1 MLEQALQND
10 TLLQQLNR
18 PVETESSGTV
28 QVPVKLI
35 QPAAI
40 RKLDS
45 INQQDSTVTAG
56 VQGAGSAQTTTNKAT
71 VRSGAKAAEDLQLAK
86 PIRAQKVETFT
97 EEPSKPWISLPEKSF
112 MNEKPD
118 WVIGVFILA
127 LILLATVRLFFNKYL
142 SQLFHAV
149 INYSTSSRLFRD
161 RSVSVTHAS
170 FRLDLIFYLIFSVFI
185 FQFFDEFNLSL
196 ASSSFNTYL
205 IILGVVIGYYIL
217 KRLAYLFAGFVGETS
232 SETTEF
238 LYNMHLYSRI
248 LGLFLI
254 PVSLVIS
261 FGALQNPRLAV
272 FTGLFICAAFYF
284 LLLFRG
290 AKILITKHFS
300 IFYLILY
307 LCTLEILPL
316 IFICNLVLVKNGIK

>member
-1 MLEQALQND
+1 MLQQALQND
-10 TLLQQLNR
+10 TLQKQLNQ
-18 PVETESSGTV
+18 PVDTDSSGLIH
-28 QVPVKLI
+28 VPAKLI
-35 QPAAI
+35 QSESI

-45 INQQDSTVTAG
+45 INQNDSTHTVGNQVASQTRSTIP
-56 VQGAGSAQTTTNKAT
+56 GASL
-71 VRSGAKAAEDLQLAK
+71 RSGRTNASELPLAK
-86 PIRAQKVETFT
+86 PIQAQKVETHT
-97 EEPSKPWISLPEKSF
+97 EQPSMPGIGLPEKSF
-112 MNEKPD
+112 LREKPD
-118 WVIGVFILA
+118 WIIGVFIMA
-127 LILLATVRLFFNKYL
+127 FILLATVRLFFNKYL

-161 RSVSVTHAS
+161 RSMSITHAS
-170 FRLDLIFYLIFSVFI
+170 FRLDLIFYLIFSIFI
-185 FQFFDEFNLSL
+185 FQFFDEFNLSIV
-196 ASSSFNTYL
+196 SSSFKTYL
-205 IILGVVIGYYIL
+205 IILAVVIGYYL
-217 KRLAYLFAGFVGETS
+217 FKRLVYLFSGFLGESTT
-232 SETTEF
+232 ETTEF

-254 PVSLVIS
+254 PVSLIIS
-261 FGALQNPRLAV
+261 FGSLQNPRLVV
-272 FTGLFICAAFYF
+272 FVGVFVCVVFYF